1 MEVTIGR
8 AASSSRKPTASLGA
22 ELPRIKRFLW
32 MLNFATN
39 IYRVTVSRFQTDPG
53 N

>member
-8 AASSSRKPTASLGA
+8 AASASSKPTASLRA
-22 ELPRIKRFLW
+22 EFPRIKRFLW

-39 IYRVTVSRFQTDPG
+39 IYRVAVSGFQTDPG